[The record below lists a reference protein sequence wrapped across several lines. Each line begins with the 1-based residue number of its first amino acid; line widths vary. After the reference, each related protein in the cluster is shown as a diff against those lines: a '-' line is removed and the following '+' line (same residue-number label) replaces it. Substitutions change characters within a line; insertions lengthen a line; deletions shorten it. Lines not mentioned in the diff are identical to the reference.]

1 MTTKCKPPKDP
12 QLLETSSHL
21 RFYDS
26 CFTGTNNCSTT
37 TCASTLQG
45 KGPKGPLNR
54 PDRPPHPWKRRRT
67 RPDRSRRSRR
77 SRTTGPRR
85 KTTLRFRQ
93 PPVDD
98 EGAPGPHEDERVQA
112 RSPFMLKYEDPCD
125 GQPRA
130 DSGCGFRAGPVD
142 EFRRLN
148 KINSTS
154 VARCGIWTLGCN
166 YARVCRYRGR
176 AVGTTTDTSHFHFRL
191 PTVPR
196 VDQTLDSRGREFCRG
211 KFTVRTA

>member
-148 KINSTS
+148 KNKLDVGCS
-154 VARCGIWTLGCN
+154 VRDLDLGMQL
-166 YARVCRYRGR
+166 RPSVPLQRPGSWDDDRYEPFPFQAADSATG
-176 AVGTTTDTSHFHFRL
+176 G
-191 PTVPR
+191 
-196 VDQTLDSRGREFCRG
+196 LDSR
-211 KFTVRTA
+211 